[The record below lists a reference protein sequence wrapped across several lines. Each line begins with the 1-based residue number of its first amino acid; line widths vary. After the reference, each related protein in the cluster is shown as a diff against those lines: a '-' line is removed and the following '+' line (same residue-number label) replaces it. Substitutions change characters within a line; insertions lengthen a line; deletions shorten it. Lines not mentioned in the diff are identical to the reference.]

1 MINKWKYAIK
11 QVCKDDPSLIENYD
25 KAIND
30 DTQMWV
36 LHHRLEL
43 TLDGEYAH
51 SKEELIRLGM
61 YYHRPYYE
69 LIFLTKSDHQILHA
83 HDKYR
88 KTLSK
93 ALHGHIV
100 SDSTREKISKK
111 QIGKRLAKETC
122 QKIGIANKGKEP
134 WNKGKKGLQTP
145 WNKGMSGTD
154 YTSHYPNGVKNS
166 KRAKEG

>member
-25 KAIND
+25 KAIKD
-30 DTQMWV
+30 DTQIWV

-51 SKEELIRLGM
+51 SVKELKRLGM

-93 ALHGHIV
+93 ALQGHAV
-100 SDSTREKISKK
+100 PNEARKKISAAH
-111 QIGKRLAKETC
+111 IGRKLSDEHRAKLS
-122 QKIGIANKGKEP
+122 KARMGKTP

-145 WNKGMSGTD
+145 WNKGMKGAD
-154 YTSHYPNGVKNS
+154 YTSHYKDRVRNS
-166 KRAKEG
+166 KRAKAG

>member
-1 MINKWKYAIK
+1 MFNLTNAK
-11 QVCKDDPSLIENYD
+11 QYCKEDISLIENYD

-30 DTQMWV
+30 DTQIWV

-51 SKEELIRLGM
+51 TKEELIRLDM

-69 LIFLTKSDHQILHA
+69 LIFLSKSDHQILHA

-93 ALHGHIV
+93 AQLGHIV
-100 SDSTREKISKK
+100 SKETRKKISDTRVAKY
-111 QIGKRLAKETC
+111 GK
-122 QKIGIANKGKEP
+122 
-134 WNKGKKGLQTP
+134 
-145 WNKGMSGTD
+145 
-154 YTSHYPNGVKNS
+154 TSS
-166 KRAKEG
+166 

>member
-30 DTQMWV
+30 NTQMWV

-51 SKEELIRLGM
+51 SREELIRLGM

-69 LIFLTKSDHQILHA
+69 LIFLTKSDHQKLHA
-83 HDKYR
+83 HDKYK

-93 ALHGHIV
+93 SLQGHVV
-100 SDSTREKISKK
+100 SNETRKKISDAH
-111 QIGKRLAKETC
+111 IGKKLSNEHKE
-122 QKIGIANKGKEP
+122 KLSNAHKGKTP
-134 WNKGKKGLQTP
+134 WNKGKRGVQVA
-145 WNKGMSGTD
+145 WNKGLTKVS
-154 YTSHYPNGVKNS
+154 
-166 KRAKEG
+166 KEG

>member
-69 LIFLTKSDHQILHA
+69 LIFLTKSDHQKLHA
-83 HDKYR
+83 HDKY
-88 KTLSK
+88 KNTLSK
-93 ALHGHIV
+93 SLHGHVV
-100 SDSTREKISKK
+100 SNETRKKISDAH
-111 QIGKRLAKETC
+111 IGKKLSNEHKE
-122 QKIGIANKGKEP
+122 KLSNAHKGKTP
-134 WNKGKKGLQTP
+134 WNKGKRGVQVA
-145 WNKGMSGTD
+145 WNKGLTKAS
-154 YTSHYPNGVKNS
+154 
-166 KRAKEG
+166 KEG

>member
-93 ALHGHIV
+93 SLHGHVV
-100 SDSTREKISKK
+100 SNETRKK
-111 QIGKRLAKETC
+111 LSNAHIGKKLSNEHKE
-122 QKIGIANKGKEP
+122 KLSNAHKGKIP
-134 WNKGKKGLQTP
+134 WNKGKRGVQVA
-145 WNKGMSGTD
+145 WNKGLSKLTD
-154 YTSHYPNGVKNS
+154 ERVAKYGRTRSQRS
-166 KRAKEG
+166 KED

>member
-1 MINKWKYAIK
+1 MINKWKYTIK
-11 QVCKDDPSLIENYD
+11 RVCKDDPSLIENYD

-51 SKEELIRLGM
+51 SKEELIRLDM

-88 KTLSK
+88 KTLSRSQ
-93 ALHGHIV
+93 LGHIV
-100 SDSTREKISKK
+100 SNETCKKISSA
-111 QIGKRLAKETC
+111 QIGKKLSDEHKE
-122 QKIGIANKGKEP
+122 KLSKAHKGKIP
-134 WNKGKKGLQTP
+134 WNKGKRGVQVA
-145 WNKGMSGTD
+145 WNKGLT
-154 YTSHYPNGVKNS
+154 KAS
-166 KRAKEG
+166 KGG

>member
-51 SKEELIRLGM
+51 SREELIRLGM

-69 LIFLTKSDHQILHA
+69 LIFLTKSDHQKLHA
-83 HDKYR
+83 HDKY
-88 KTLSK
+88 KNTLSK
-93 ALHGHIV
+93 SLHGHVV
-100 SDSTREKISKK
+100 SNETRKKISDAH
-111 QIGKRLAKETC
+111 IGKKLSNEHKE
-122 QKIGIANKGKEP
+122 KLSNAHKGKIP
-134 WNKGKKGLQTP
+134 WNKGKRGVQVA
-145 WNKGMSGTD
+145 WNKGLTKAS
-154 YTSHYPNGVKNS
+154 
-166 KRAKEG
+166 KEG

>member
-51 SKEELIRLGM
+51 SRDELIRLGM

-69 LIFLTKSDHQILHA
+69 LIFLTKSDHQKLHA
-83 HDKYR
+83 HDKY
-88 KTLSK
+88 KNTLSK
-93 ALHGHIV
+93 SLQGHVV
-100 SDSTREKISKK
+100 SNETRKKISDAH
-111 QIGKRLAKETC
+111 IGKKLSNEHKE
-122 QKIGIANKGKEP
+122 KLSNAHKGKTP
-134 WNKGKKGLQTP
+134 WNKGKRGVQVA
-145 WNKGMSGTD
+145 WNKGLTKAS
-154 YTSHYPNGVKNS
+154 
-166 KRAKEG
+166 KEG

>member
-11 QVCKDDPSLIENYD
+11 RVCKDDQSLIENYD
-25 KAIND
+25 KAVND
-30 DTQMWV
+30 TTQIWV

-69 LIFLTKSDHQILHA
+69 LIFLTKSDHQKLHA

-88 KTLSK
+88 ETLSK
-93 ALHGHIV
+93 ALLGHVVSEDTRKKLLGHIV
-100 SDSTREKISKK
+100 SDETRKKISEAQVGKK
-111 QIGKRLAKETC
+111 LSDEHKE
-122 QKIGIANKGKEP
+122 KLSNAHKGKIP
-134 WNKGKKGLQTP
+134 WNKGKRGVQVA
-145 WNKGMSGTD
+145 WNKGLT
-154 YTSHYPNGVKNS
+154 KAS
-166 KRAKEG
+166 KGG

>member
-11 QVCKDDPSLIENYD
+11 RVCKDDPSLIENYD

-51 SKEELIRLGM
+51 SREELIRLGM

-69 LIFLTKSDHQILHA
+69 LIFLTKSDHQKLHV
-83 HDKYR
+83 HDKYK

-93 ALHGHIV
+93 SLQGHEV
-100 SDSTREKISKK
+100 SNETRKKISDAH
-111 QIGKRLAKETC
+111 IGKKLSNEHKE
-122 QKIGIANKGKEP
+122 KLSNAHKGKTP
-134 WNKGKKGLQTP
+134 WNKGKRGVQAA
-145 WNKGMSGTD
+145 WNKGLTKAS
-154 YTSHYPNGVKNS
+154 
-166 KRAKEG
+166 KEG

>member
-51 SKEELIRLGM
+51 SVEELKRLDM

-88 KTLSK
+88 KTLSESLRGHEVSTETRKKLSNAHTGRKLSNEHKEKLSK
-93 ALHGHIV
+93 AHM
-100 SDSTREKISKK
+100 
-111 QIGKRLAKETC
+111 GKA
-122 QKIGIANKGKEP
+122 P
-134 WNKGKKGLQTP
+134 WNKGKRGLQTP

-166 KRAKEG
+166 KRAKVG

>member
-100 SDSTREKISKK
+100 SDSTREKI
-111 QIGKRLAKETC
+111 
-122 QKIGIANKGKEP
+122 GIANKGKEP
-134 WNKGKKGLQTP
+134 WNKGKKGLQTA

-166 KRAKEG
+166 NRAKEG

>member
-51 SKEELIRLGM
+51 SVEELKRLGM
-61 YYHRPYYE
+61 YYNRPYYE
-69 LIFLTKSDHQILHA
+69 LIFLTRSEHHMLHA

-93 ALHGHIV
+93 AMHGHIV
-100 SDSTREKISKK
+100 STETRKKISDAH
-111 QIGKRLAKETC
+111 IGRKLSNEHKE
-122 QKIGIANKGKEP
+122 KLSKARMGKNP

-145 WNKGMSGTD
+145 WNKGMSGAE
-154 YTSHYPNGVKNS
+154 YTSHFKDGVRNS
-166 KRAKEG
+166 KRAKVG

>member
-51 SKEELIRLGM
+51 SREELIRLGM

-69 LIFLTKSDHQILHA
+69 LIFLTKSDHQKLHA
-83 HDKYR
+83 HDKY
-88 KTLSK
+88 KNTLSK
-93 ALHGHIV
+93 SLHGHVV
-100 SDSTREKISKK
+100 SNETRKKISDAH
-111 QIGKRLAKETC
+111 IGKKLSNEHKE
-122 QKIGIANKGKEP
+122 KLSNAHKGKTP
-134 WNKGKKGLQTP
+134 WNKGKRGVQVA
-145 WNKGMSGTD
+145 WNKGLTKAS
-154 YTSHYPNGVKNS
+154 
-166 KRAKEG
+166 KEG